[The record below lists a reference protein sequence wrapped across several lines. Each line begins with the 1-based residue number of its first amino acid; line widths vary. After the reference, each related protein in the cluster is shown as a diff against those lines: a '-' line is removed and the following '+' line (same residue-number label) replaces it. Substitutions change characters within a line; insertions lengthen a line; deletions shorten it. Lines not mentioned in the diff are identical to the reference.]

1 MAGAVNCLGEKNVC
15 PGLFRLSR
23 DAIGRPLP
31 ARTVPRALRTM
42 RSSAVRG
49 ASRRCPQA
57 LADFGEVEAESERN
71 LFVRELIDVFAVH
84 RPYAML

>member
-1 MAGAVNCLGEKNVC
+1 
-15 PGLFRLSR
+15 
-23 DAIGRPLP
+23 
-31 ARTVPRALRTM
+31 
-42 RSSAVRG
+42 
-49 ASRRCPQA
+49 